1 MVNTNTAAGKDFVQF
16 KRNLYKMYEVRNRSV
31 LEHEAFSMTIDRR
44 NLKSLYKSNLDFV
57 ENMRYEVMKNGQDQL
72 ATNFIDLHR

>member
-57 ENMRYEVMKNGQDQL
+57 ENMRYEVLKNGQDQL
-72 ATNFIDLHR
+72 ATNFIDLHK

>member
-1 MVNTNTAAGKDFVQF
+1 
-16 KRNLYKMYEVRNRSV
+16 MYEVRNRSV

-57 ENMRYEVMKNGQDQL
+57 ENMRYEVLKNGQDQL
-72 ATNFIDLHR
+72 ATNFIDLHK

>member
-72 ATNFIDLHR
+72 ATNFIDLHK